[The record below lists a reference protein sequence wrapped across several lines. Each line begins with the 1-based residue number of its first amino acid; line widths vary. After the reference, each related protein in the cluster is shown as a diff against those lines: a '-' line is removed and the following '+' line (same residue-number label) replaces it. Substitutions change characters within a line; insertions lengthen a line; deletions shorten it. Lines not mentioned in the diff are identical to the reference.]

1 MTYEVIFVV
10 AVDGVHVHEVL
21 AAGAGAWC
29 ALVGVVRAAE
39 VVAQL
44 VGDQVDIGKVTVAG
58 NVQPIE
64 GAAAET
70 PGDVTHG
77 VDETDTVKAY
87 RC

>member
-39 VVAQL
+39 VVAKLCKLPTQREHL
-44 VGDQVDIGKVTVAG
+44 
-58 NVQPIE
+58 
-64 GAAAET
+64 
-70 PGDVTHG
+70 
-77 VDETDTVKAY
+77 
-87 RC
+87 R